1 MSDKKVTYRFR
12 VGKYFKKG
20 MPYELILAKGTK
32 IYNRLSLGMNFTNE
46 CEGDGDRFSTTIICD
61 GFDTDNTRAIFI
73 AYDTAVMQPMRFTIT
88 ADDLVRSIGLQDDGT
103 IGEADREDH
112 ICITRIPIYTANG
125 PTEDCFG
132 SNYGHVPSFML
143 EHVLRREGEPFSPD
157 EFSVGKAYH
166 IKAGKKFHGEIIQDK
181 FIIEGCDG
189 IFVGYA
195 ENNTV
200 ARFFTAYANDFGQT
214 IDMTF
219 EFTKEYVENW
229 DLQITELRQYIPY
242 EPR

>member
-1 MSDKKVTYRFR
+1 MSDKKVIYRFR

-32 IYNRLSLGMNFTNE
+32 LYKRLSVGLNFTNE
-46 CEGDGDRFSTTIICD
+46 YEGDGDVFSTTIICD

-88 ADDLVRSIGLQDDGT
+88 ADILVKSIGLQDDGT
-103 IGEADREDH
+103 IGKADREDH
-112 ICITRIPIYTANG
+112 ICITRIPTYTANG

-143 EHVLRREGEPFSPD
+143 EHVLRREGEQFAPD
-157 EFSVGKAYH
+157 EFFVGKAYR
-166 IKAGKKFHGEIIQDK
+166 IKAGKDQQWFSVQDRMVLQ
-181 FIIEGCDG
+181 GWDG

-200 ARFFTAYANDFGQT
+200 ARFLAAYINDSAQA
-214 IDMTF
+214 IDMTL

-229 DLQITELRQYIPY
+229 DLQITELRPY

>member
-1 MSDKKVTYRFR
+1 MSDKKVVYRFR

-20 MPYELILAKGTK
+20 MPYELILTKGTK
-32 IYNRLSLGMNFTNE
+32 LYDRLSIGMNFTNE
-46 CEGDGDRFSTTIICD
+46 YEGDRDGFKTTIICD

-73 AYDTAVMQPMRFTIT
+73 AYDISVMDTLRFTIK

-112 ICITRIPIYTANG
+112 ICITRIPTYTANG

-132 SNYGHVPSFML
+132 SVSGNVPSFML

-166 IKAGKKFHGEIIQDK
+166 IKAGKIFRGEIIQDK
-181 FIIEGCDG
+181 IIIEGCDG

-219 EFTKEYVENW
+219 EITKQYVENW
-229 DLQITELRQYIPY
+229 DLHITELRQYIPY

>member
-1 MSDKKVTYRFR
+1 MNKVTYRFR

-20 MPYELILAKGTK
+20 MPYELILTKGTRL
-32 IYNRLSLGMNFTNE
+32 YNQLSLGVTFTNE
-46 CEGDGDRFSTTIICD
+46 YEGDGDGFKTTIICD
-61 GFDTDNTRAIFI
+61 GFDTDNTRVIFI
-73 AYDTAVMQPMRFTIT
+73 AYDSEEEKPLHFTIK

-112 ICITRIPIYTANG
+112 ICITRIPTYTVNG

-132 SNYGHVPSFML
+132 SVSGNVPSFML
-143 EHVLRREGEPFSPD
+143 ENVLRREGEQFAPD
-157 EFSVGKAYH
+157 EFFVGKAYH
-166 IKAGKKFHGEIIQDK
+166 IKAGKNFRGEIIQDK
-181 FIIEGCDG
+181 FVIEGCDG
-189 IFVGYA
+189 LFVGYT

-200 ARFFTAYANDFGQT
+200 ARFLTAYINDFAQV

-229 DLQITELRQYIPY
+229 DLHITELRQYIPY

>member
-1 MSDKKVTYRFR
+1 MSDKKVIYRFR

-20 MPYELILAKGTK
+20 MPYELILTKGTK
-32 IYNRLSLGMNFTNE
+32 LYDRLSVGMNFTNE
-46 CEGDGDRFSTTIICD
+46 YEGDRDGFRTTIICD

-73 AYDTAVMQPMRFTIT
+73 AYDTSVMETMRFTIT

-103 IGEADREDH
+103 IGEADRDDH
-112 ICITRIPIYTANG
+112 ICITRIPTYTVNG

-132 SNYGHVPSFML
+132 SVSGNVPSFML
-143 EHVLRREGEPFSPD
+143 EHVLRREGEQFAPD
-157 EFSVGKAYH
+157 EFFVGKAYH
-166 IKAGKKFHGEIIQDK
+166 IEAGNKQPWCSNQDRMVLHGWA
-181 FIIEGCDG
+181 G

-200 ARFFTAYANDFGQT
+200 ARFLTAYINDSGQAA
-214 IDMTF
+214 DMTF

-229 DLQITELRQYIPY
+229 DLQITELRPY
-242 EPR
+242 